1 MPWQERDTVSIRLEF
16 VRLASQDGANV
27 RELCRGFQISP
38 KTAYKWLGR
47 YEQSE
52 GDPVSLQDRC
62 RRPLNCRQRS
72 APELEAAVVRE
83 RKLHPSWGG
92 RKIAQRM
99 LVLHQVPL
107 APSTVTSILHRH
119 GLITPE
125 ASQAA
130 APIQRFEHEQ
140 PNALWQMDFSGTFMT
155 LAGQCLPLV
164 VLDDHS
170 RFNLTLTANAKTTAG
185 DIRPQLQE
193 VFRRYGMPARIN
205 VDNGPPWG
213 APSAVEH
220 GLTQLSVWL
229 IRLGIAV
236 SHSRPHHPQT
246 NGKVERFHRTM
257 QQEVLNGRQFADH
270 GQVQRA
276 FDRWRRIYN
285 LERPHDAL
293 GLRTPVERYRPSPL
307 RMPRVLPSI
316 QYQSSD
322 TVLRVGPRSLIR
334 FRGNT
339 YPTSNALIGLPVAVR
354 QDPDRD
360 GCFDLYFCHQRFGR
374 LDLRDKPVDT

>member
-16 VRLASQDGANV
+16 VRLALQDGANV
-27 RELCRGFQISP
+27 RQLCRGHQVSP
-38 KTAYKWLGR
+38 KTAYKWLDR
-47 YEQSE
+47 YEQSG
-52 GDPVSLQDRC
+52 GDPASLQDRS
-62 RRPLNCRQRS
+62 RRPGTCEQRTPP
-72 APELEAAVVRE
+72 ALEAAVVRL
-83 RKLHPSWGG
+83 RLQNPSWGG
-92 RKIAQRM
+92 RKIARRM
-99 LVLHQVPL
+99 LVLHQVQM

-119 GLITPE
+119 GLISAE
-125 ASQAA
+125 SSEAA
-130 APIQRFEHEQ
+130 APVQRFEHEQ

-170 RFNLTLTANAKTTAG
+170 RFNLALTANAKTTAA
-185 DIRPQLQE
+185 DIRPQLQA
-193 VFRRYGMPARIN
+193 VFQRYGMPARIN

-213 APSAVEH
+213 APSAVQH

-246 NGKVERFHRTM
+246 NGKVERFHQTM
-257 QQEVLNGRQFADH
+257 QKEVLNGRQFADH
-270 GQVQRA
+270 AQVQRA
-276 FDRWRRIYN
+276 FDPWRRVYN

-316 QYQSSD
+316 NYRSDD
-322 TVLRVGPRSLIR
+322 TVLHVGPRALIR
-334 FRGNT
+334 FRGNS
-339 YPTSNALIGLPVAVR
+339 YPTSNALIGLPIALR
-354 QDPDRD
+354 PDPDMD

-374 LDLRDKPVDT
+374 LDLRHKPVDT